1 MPSLT
6 SAQKLWHGWGK
17 MRRFY
22 YWTLRKDYIERSH
35 ARRRGECV
43 RCGACCKLM
52 FRCPWLDEASGLP
65 MCVRHETRPM
75 NCRVYPID
83 EADIADRDVIAPE
96 RKCGYSFV
104 VEKGKG

>member
-1 MPSLT
+1 
-6 SAQKLWHGWGK
+6 
-17 MRRFY
+17 
-22 YWTLRKDYIERSH
+22 
-35 ARRRGECV
+35 
-43 RCGACCKLM
+43 
-52 FRCPWLDEASGLP
+52 
-65 MCVRHETRPM
+65 M